1 MTLLAWIRR
10 LPRLRMHVIRNIDG
24 VLQLRLERYSAILLY
39 FHASHISD
47 EALAALDTYVTEGG
61 GLVALHSAAASFEE
75 VPAYSAILGGRFL
88 DHGPIASYSVRPAK
102 EEGADSLGRPSSVP
116 SGFATAGLEE
126 GGTHPS
132 KLVPTFSPMGPFTIR
147 DELYIHEYNPDNS
160 VHFVTETENGR
171 EPVAW
176 SRIHGR
182 GRVFYLAP
190 GHRAQTLRHPS
201 FRNIL
206 RRGISWAMN
215 VESNR

>member
-10 LPRLRMHVIRNIDG
+10 IPRLRIHVIHNIDG
-24 VLQLRLERYSAILLY
+24 ILKLRLERYSAILLY

-47 EALAALDTYVTEGG
+47 EALAALDTYVAEGG
-61 GLVALHSAAASFEE
+61 GLIALHSAAASFEDS
-75 VPAYSAILGGRFL
+75 PSYSAILGGRFL

-102 EEGADSLGRPSSVP
+102 QEGADSLVRPPSVP
-116 SGFATAGLEE
+116 LQAASPGPEESGPRSPKLL
-126 GGTHPS
+126 PS
-132 KLVPTFSPMGPFTIR
+132 FSPMSPFTVR

-160 VHFVTETENGR
+160 VHFVTDSENGR

-176 SRIHGR
+176 SRLHGR

-201 FRNIL
+201 LRSIL

-215 VESNR
+215 IESDP